1 MQGATA
7 YDPWAAGVIADPY
20 PFYED
25 LRARGGCIPI
35 AGRDMWVVPRYDDV
49 VGVLRDPVTFTSSA
63 GVSRQPAPKPSGWI
77 GEDPPTHTETR
88 RLAQPVLSRAGLA
101 HHETTL
107 EDGVDALV
115 SEWVHAGGGDVVPL
129 ANQIATAAVCRI
141 IGLPEALDDMVAMSE
156 EVFRDISAVD
166 LPTRDGPTEAQFA
179 VGFPASEFIEGARH
193 SGEVPAD
200 TIVATVIEHAGE
212 RIGLSELDG
221 LGRVAYAMTLIGPGI
236 ETTRTMLSHAI
247 GLAARHPDQWSL
259 VVDGT
264 VPPDAYVNE
273 VLRFEAPIQG
283 FFRGTSRAADLAGT
297 ALPVGA
303 RLLCLFGS
311 ANRDERQFDRP
322 DVFDP
327 GRDDAGGHLS
337 FGFGIHRCVG
347 AWLALAEGIA
357 AVQSLARR
365 VAEFEIVESVRQP
378 DVALLRSWQ
387 RLEVSVT
394 SR

>member
-1 MQGATA
+1 MQGATG

-20 PFYED
+20 PFYEA
-25 LRARGGCIPI
+25 LRARGGCIPV
-35 AGRDMWVVPRYDDV
+35 AGRDMWVVPRYHDV
-49 VGVLRDPVTFTSSA
+49 VSVLRDPVTFTSSA
-63 GVSRQPAPKPSGWI
+63 GVSRQSAPEPSGWI

-88 RLAQPVLSRAGLA
+88 RLAQPVLSRAGVA
-101 HHETTL
+101 RHETMI
-107 EDGVDALV
+107 DDRIDALV
-115 SEWVHAGGGDVVPL
+115 SEWVHSGGGDVLPL

-166 LPTRDGPTEAQFA
+166 RSPDDGPTEAQFA
-179 VGFPASEFIEGARH
+179 VGFPASESIEGARR

-200 TIVATVIEHAGE
+200 TIVAAVIEHAGE
-212 RIGLSELDG
+212 RIGLTELDA
-221 LGRVAYAMTLIGPGI
+221 LGRVAYTMTLIGPGI
-236 ETTRTMLSHAI
+236 ETTRTMLSHAVD
-247 GLAARHPDQWSL
+247 LAARHPDQWAK

-264 VPPDAYVNE
+264 VPAAAYVDE

-283 FFRGTSRAADLAGT
+283 FFRGTSQAANLVGT
-297 ALPVGA
+297 SLPAGA

-311 ANRDERQFDRP
+311 ANRDERKFDRP

-347 AWLALAEGIA
+347 AWLALTEGIA
-357 AVQSLARR
+357 AVQSLAAR
-365 VAEFEIVESVRQP
+365 VTEFEILEAVRQP
-378 DVALLRSWQ
+378 EMALLRSWQ
-387 RLEVSVT
+387 RLEISVEP
-394 SR
+394 R